1 MDNNTTSAINSTSTL
16 PPTDS
21 VGKGTLPPTDSV
33 GKGTS
38 ASVSS
43 EITSIARTT
52 DLVTTLLPDPY
63 IEQESRITEAG
74 IGLIIAFST
83 IGFIGVILCFISVW
97 RRCLRERQ

>member
-21 VGKGTLPPTDSV
+21 VGKGTIE
-33 GKGTS
+33 
-38 ASVSS
+38 SVSS
-43 EITSIARTT
+43 TTSIARTT